1 MMERRVLITVEEAVR
16 KVMSFA
22 NCGVKELVPLELAY
36 GRTLADD
43 VVADHDVP
51 SFNRS
56 PYDGFA
62 IRAEDTSRA
71 SRENPIVFEVIG
83 EIGAGSVFPK
93 EVGAFQAVR
102 IMTGAQIPKGC
113 NAVVMLELTRH
124 RQYENIGKSYMEV
137 RRSFKEGDNISFQ
150 GEDIQKGIVLAKRGS
165 YINPGISVLLATFGY
180 SEVPVAKKP
189 VIGLLATGS
198 ELLDVNEELQ
208 PGKIRNSNTYMI
220 SSQIRRAGGRV
231 KYFGKFSDDLNTCYE
246 AVKKAL
252 SEVDMLITTG
262 GVSVGD
268 YDYLPAIY
276 EKLGASVLFNK
287 VAMRPGSVTTVAQLN
302 GKLLFGLS
310 GNPSACYVGFEL
322 FVKPSIRTYMF
333 SEKPYVKR
341 EKAMLGEDFL
351 KPNPF
356 TRFVRGKQKYNEGQL
371 IAYPSGFD
379 KSSSV
384 SSLAES
390 NIFIVLQGGTRGY
403 KKGMF
408 VDILLLEDNEG
419 SEWPWTFRK
428 VGRGFDG
435 TSTI

>member
-1 MMERRVLITVEEAVR
+1 MMERRVPITVEEAVR
-16 KVMSFA
+16 KVMEFA
-22 NCGVKELVPLELAY
+22 NCGLKELVPLELAY

-43 VVADHDVP
+43 LVADHDVP
-51 SFNRS
+51 SFDRS

-62 IRAEDTSRA
+62 IRADDTTWVSQ
-71 SRENPIVFEVIG
+71 ENPILFEVIG
-83 EIGAGSVFPK
+83 EIGAGSVFPQ

-113 NAVVMLELTRH
+113 NAVVMLELTR
-124 RQYENIGKSYMEV
+124 QYEDVGKNYMEV
-137 RRSFKEGDNISFQ
+137 KRSFKKGDNISFQ
-150 GEDIQKGIVLAKRGS
+150 GEDARKGTILAKRGS
-165 YINPGISVLLATFGY
+165 YINPGISALLATFGY

-198 ELLDVNEELQ
+198 ELFDVDEPLQ

-220 SSQIRRAGGRV
+220 LSQIRRAGGRV
-231 KYFGKFSDDLNTCYE
+231 KYFGKFSDDFDTCHA
-246 AVKKAL
+246 AVKEAL
-252 SEVDMLITTG
+252 SQVDMLITTG

-322 FVKPSIRTYMF
+322 FVRPSIRTYMF
-333 SEKPYVKR
+333 SEKPHLKR
-341 EKAMLGEDFL
+341 EKALLGEDFL

-356 TRFVRGKQKYNEGQL
+356 TRFVRAKLQYNEGQL
-371 IAYPSGFD
+371 VAYPSGFD

-390 NIFIVLQGGTRGY
+390 NILIVLLGGTRGY

-408 VDILLLEDNEG
+408 VDVLLLEDNEG

-428 VGRGFDG
+428 IGRGFNG